1 MPGDLP
7 KTWEQALAVLLCN
20 LLAASLSGRG
30 VCHIM
35 LTGGRSAAMLYAAW
49 APKLAFADWQ
59 GTVHFYFGD
68 ERCVPPD
75 DPDSNYRFVCD
86 ALFPHGL
93 PAWAVIHRIEAE
105 DLDADAAAR
114 RYAAAIPDRIDI
126 LLLSMGDDGHIA
138 SLFPYG
144 EGLHESTKRV
154 LPVVGPKLPVRRIT
168 VTPSVLLGARETFV
182 MALGRQKLSLHH
194 QALRDPAD
202 IDALPARLVLD
213 KTWIFGE

>member
-1 MPGDLP
+1 M
-7 KTWEQALAVLLCN
+7 
-20 LLAASLSGRG
+20 
-30 VCHIM
+30 
-35 LTGGRSAAMLYAAW
+35 
-49 APKLAFADWQ
+49 
-59 GTVHFYFGD
+59 FGD
-68 ERCVPPD
+68 ERCVSPN
-75 DPDSNYRFVCD
+75 DPDSNYRFACD

-93 PAWAVIHRIEAE
+93 LAWAVIHRIEAE
-105 DLDADAAAR
+105 DVDAAAR
-114 RYAAAIPDRIDI
+114 RYAAAIPDRVDI

-154 LPVVGPKLPVRRIT
+154 LPVVGPKLGVRLIT
-168 VTPSVLLGARETFV
+168 VTPSVLLRARETFV

-202 IDALPARLVLD
+202 IDALPARIVLE